1 MHAALASKTEHARHA
16 EHLPNQGD
24 DGAGCRR
31 RNRKEQSRVV
41 DRVNQKQR
49 AHPLEHFDVQVDS
62 ATEHEHL
69 KAAEQ
74 RIQYV
79 GRIWRAAQIDDVLAE
94 DENECRDEDAYRV
107 HDPHRHR

>member
-1 MHAALASKTEHARHA
+1 MHATLAGKAEHARHA
-16 EHLPNQGD
+16 EHLPNQGY

-69 KAAEQ
+69 KAAQQ
-74 RIQYV
+74 RIQYI
-79 GRIWRAAQIDDVLAE
+79 GCIWSTTQIDDVLAE